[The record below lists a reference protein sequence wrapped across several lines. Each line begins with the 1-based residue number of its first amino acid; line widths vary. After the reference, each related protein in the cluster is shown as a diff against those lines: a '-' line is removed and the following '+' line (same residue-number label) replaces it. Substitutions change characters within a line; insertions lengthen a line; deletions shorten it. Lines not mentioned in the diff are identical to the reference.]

1 MQKNNWI
8 LPAVYLFLICL
19 ITTGLVALTFSLT
32 REARDLQE
40 EISANANR
48 RLIVPQA
55 VAFTEVQLDPGAAA
69 DGLIEAYRAID
80 EDGETIAWLL
90 VAGTRGYGGQVP
102 VMLAIDSD
110 QKISGIKVLNNDET
124 PGLGKKAADSSFI
137 AQYLDQKVD
146 RGFALADAGTNQVA
160 IDAVA
165 GATISSKAVNTAVTV
180 AVDYY
185 LEHLAEVP
193 SHGS

>member
-110 QKISGIKVLNNDET
+110 Q
-124 PGLGKKAADSSFI
+124 
-137 AQYLDQKVD
+137 
-146 RGFALADAGTNQVA
+146 NQR
-160 IDAVA
+160 
-165 GATISSKAVNTAVTV
+165 
-180 AVDYY
+180 
-185 LEHLAEVP
+185 H
-193 SHGS
+193 

>member
-8 LPAVYLFLICL
+8 LPAIYLCLICL
-19 ITTGLVALTFSLT
+19 ITTGLVALTFSAT
-32 REARDLQE
+32 REARGLQE

-55 VAFTEVQLDPGAAA
+55 AAFTEVQLDPAATA

-102 VMLAIDSD
+102 VMLAIGSD
-110 QKISGIKVLNNDET
+110 QKISGIKVLSNDET
-124 PGLGKKAADSSFI
+124 PGLGKKVADSSFI
-137 AQYLDQKVD
+137 TQYLDQKVD
-146 RGFALADAGTNQVA
+146 RGFALANAGTDQVA

-165 GATISSKAVNTAVTV
+165 GATVSSKAVNTAVTV

-193 SHGS
+193 SHDS